1 MATAATPTRKHVHH
15 SVLRF
20 IEIFE
25 NRELPEGLRRLKDI
39 FIKISTPA
47 PSISSESDRHRD
59 EINLVDGV
67 PARTQFPW
75 KRVRFITY

>member
-1 MATAATPTRKHVHH
+1 MAATPTRKQVHH
-15 SVLRF
+15 SVMRF

-47 PSISSESDRHRD
+47 PSISSESDRHRG
-59 EINLVDGV
+59 ELNVVDGV
-67 PARTQFPW
+67 SARTQFPW
-75 KRVRFITY
+75 KRVRCFT